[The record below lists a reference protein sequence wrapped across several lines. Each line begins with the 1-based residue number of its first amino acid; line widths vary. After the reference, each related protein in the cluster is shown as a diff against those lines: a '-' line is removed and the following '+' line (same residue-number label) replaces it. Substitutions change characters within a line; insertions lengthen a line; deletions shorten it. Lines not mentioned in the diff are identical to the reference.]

1 MTAIGAALATAGLY
15 QRELNSERQ
24 RHRALAQEHSLLGET
39 LEQCG
44 QELTQSQEKLLET
57 SATLQAA
64 SGELRLRTEQANG
77 LLARL
82 EASERLCA
90 LLECEV
96 ERLQPMRK
104 VATIIVHHSESPFG
118 DVPTVDAWHRER
130 GFAQIGYHYLI
141 CNGQGGGE
149 DGEIQFGRN
158 EDVQGAH
165 AKANYR
171 NEGTLGVC
179 LVGTDQ
185 FTAAQK
191 KSLQELLL
199 HLCRRHGL
207 TPGTGTIQRHHEQC
221 PGPNLD
227 LAAIIA
233 GVQGHLA
240 RN

>member
-1 MTAIGAALATAGLY
+1 MKRSKTIDFIFVMTAIGAALATAGLY

-24 RHRALAQEHSLLGET
+24 RHRALAQEHSLLGT
-39 LEQCG
+39 R
-44 QELTQSQEKLLET
+44 
-57 SATLQAA
+57 LQ
-64 SGELRLRTEQANG
+64 
-77 LLARL
+77 
-82 EASERLCA
+82 ASERLSA

-96 ERLQPMRK
+96 ERLKPVRK
-104 VATIIVHHSESPFG
+104 VTGIVVHHSESPFG

-130 GFAQIGYHYLI
+130 GFSQIGYHYLI
-141 CNGQGGGE
+141 CNGQGGL
-149 DGEIQFGRN
+149 DGEIQFGRD

-165 AKANYR
+165 AKANFR

-185 FTAAQK
+185 FTTAQK

-207 TPGTGTIQRHHEQC
+207 TPGPQTIQRHHEQC
-221 PGPNLD
+221 PGTAFD
-227 LAAIIA
+227 LAGIIA